1 MPDFGS
7 FRGFSE
13 KLAQGQTP
21 TQLGL
26 IGSQDLSP
34 ALLDTYANAAAAYS
48 LRLLR
53 TLYTGSAIRV
63 RRSSDNAEQDIGF
76 VNNVLDTSSLTSF
89 CGSGSGFVTTWYDQS
104 GNARNATQTTAANQ
118 PQIVSSGSVILDS
131 AKPCI
136 SSPSGLLQLNATWG
150 VSLSNP
156 QIFYV
161 MKITAP
167 VGYSGHW
174 IFLGNAG
181 GNNHFISDAGD
192 PGSYTDIFNN
202 SRPKYG
208 SFNASLNQRYLECY
222 ENVGSTTT
230 RFLNGVDRG
239 SNTFTI
245 VTPTNLNI
253 GGRGNLGFAATG
265 TIQEIIIYSTGNSSN
280 RNGIETDINNYYNV
294 Y

>member
-7 FRGFSE
+7 FRGFGE
-13 KLAQGQTP
+13 KLVQGQTP

-26 IGSQDLSP
+26 IGTQDFSP

-76 VNNVLDTSSLTSF
+76 VNNVVDTSALTNF
-89 CGSGSGFVTTWYDQS
+89 CSGTDGFVTTWYDQS
-104 GNARNATQTTAANQ
+104 GNARNATQTTAASQ
-118 PQIVSSGSVILDS
+118 PQIVSSGSVILDTG
-131 AKPCI
+131 KPCI
-136 SSPSGLLQLNATWG
+136 SSTVGLLQLNATWG
-150 VSLSNP
+150 VALSNP

-161 MKITAP
+161 MKITGP

-174 IFLGNAG
+174 IYLGNTG
-181 GNNHFISDAGD
+181 GNNHFISDTGD
-192 PGSYTDIFNN
+192 AGSYTDIFNN

-239 SNTFTI
+239 SNLFTT

-253 GGRGNLGFAATG
+253 GGRGILAFAAAG
-265 TIQEIIIYSTGNSSN
+265 TIQEIVIYSTGNSSN
-280 RNGIETDINNYYNV
+280 RSGIQTDINNYYNV